1 MPDRPE
7 IKYKTGRVQLEAVC
21 DALRKS
27 HGLVEP
33 AARLLGMDGGN
44 LRKYIRT
51 HAKCQAVKV
60 EAREKIKD
68 KAESELVQLLNEH
81 DWRAIQFVLLTLGK
95 DRGYA
100 LKNATLNTGDV
111 SNSVTIQNVT
121 IQSIESGRFLDGD
134 GSTLEHDSDASE
146 ANALADLAKSRLP
159 RPN

>member
-100 LKNATLNTGDV
+100 LKNATLNAGDTTNV
-111 SNSVTIQNVT
+111 TTIQNVV
-121 IQSIESGRFLDGD
+121 IQSIPSGEFLGDDAHTIDGD
-134 GSTLEHDSDASE
+134 ISGEIVDDREPKKL
-146 ANALADLAKSRLP
+146 N
-159 RPN
+159 